1 MKRAVCLEYNDQKL
15 LVYTKGDVVVTLCD
29 FYAMGLPDN
38 WWPQRITDLVVDKE
52 AERFISVDPQYNSNW
67 EKDSVIAVLPVKMS
81 SVMDSLNLQA
91 IVDDKI
97 SLQKCDEL
105 EHLWEYVTEDNTGG
119 FPEDCNGGH
128 YRWYDQFGIR
138 DGRFFYRSVAS
149 FHGDLQPLPDFQEID
164 SKEFAE
170 RMADA
175 VTAERDLYPDLEGRL
190 AEAEM
195 EQIK

>member
-1 MKRAVCLEYNDQKL
+1 MKRAVCLEYSDQRL
-15 LVYTKGDVVVTLCD
+15 LVYTKGDAVVTLCD
-29 FYAMGLPDN
+29 FYSMGLPDK
-38 WWPQRITDLVVDKE
+38 WWPHRIADIVVDSEIEK
-52 AERFISVDPQYNSNW
+52 FNLVDPQYNPDW
-67 EKDSVIAVLPVKMS
+67 EKDSVIAVLPVKMC
-81 SVMDSLNLQA
+81 SVMDSLNPEA

-105 EHLWEYVTEDNTGG
+105 EHLWKYVTEDNTGG

-128 YRWYDQFGIR
+128 YRWYDQLGIR

-164 SKEFAE
+164 GKEFAE

-175 VTAERDLYPDLEGRL
+175 VAAEQDLYPKVVPNETIR
-190 AEAEM
+190 E
-195 EQIK
+195 IK